1 MKKKEQDGTIE
12 LKALVLEQNGT
23 ISKKS
28 ERAQPYVQ
36 LDFAKKNSIF
46 ANLQIILQI
55 LKVEHKSFPMMY
67 YLSYLDIKHGIKRGG
82 VQIPLPPL
90 AYLGFQVPQQG

>member
-23 ISKKS
+23 ILKKS

-36 LDFAKKNSIF
+36 LDFANKNSIF

-55 LKVEHKSFPMMY
+55 LKVEHKSLPMMY
-67 YLSYLDIKHGIKRGG
+67 HLSYLDIKHGMY
-82 VQIPLPPL
+82 P
-90 AYLGFQVPQQG
+90 GFQVPQQG